1 MVLKQDDLE
10 ILEKRYA
17 MYILLALEKNPMST
31 KTEIMRLDP
40 GNEKTKFVRI
50 QELMDTG
57 LIEYRTTETGATK
70 ICLSVA
76 GESLAKKIKK
86 IRLEVLRLSNK
97 NTDEEETK

>member
-40 GNEKTKFVRI
+40 GNEKTKFIRI
-50 QELMDTG
+50 QELMDAG

-70 ICLSVA
+70 ICLSTA

>member
-31 KTEIMRLDP
+31 QTEIMRLDP

-50 QELMDTG
+50 QELMDAG
-57 LIEYRTTETGATK
+57 LIGYRTTETGATK